1 MNLPKLQQPKLQQAI
16 HPFAMKT
23 IHMQLFSHHTQMI
36 KSLPLTFIDPINRMD
51 GCFPSVDSSS
61 MHMAKHCY
69 LTPSHCQ

>member
-1 MNLPKLQQPKLQQAI
+1 MAVSHSRRLVMNLPKLQQPKLQQAI

-51 GCFPSVDSSS
+51 AF
-61 MHMAKHCY
+61 
-69 LTPSHCQ
+69 LL